1 MKTGEKNMPDTPE
14 LTLQLPLFDEA
25 AQSIKESGSYD
36 RELTAQELAEIMSV
50 VVSGLTQG
58 QESVSVSMQKMGVR
72 IENSRGR
79 VNGSVKVE
87 KPIKAMIK
95 VMCVLENDVSPDRIQ
110 LAELEIHQEAGFTA
124 RLAMKAVNIE
134 GKAREVL
141 RDPNDA
147 LRLALASQLERRG
160 VRLTGLG
167 THFTE
172 SALAVSLRGEP
183 AAT

>member
-1 MKTGEKNMPDTPE
+1 MPDTPE

-25 AQSIKESGSYD
+25 SQSIKESGSYD
-36 RELTAQELAEIMSV
+36 RELTAQELAEIMYV

-58 QESVSVSMQKMGVR
+58 QESVSASMQKMDVR

-87 KPIKAMIK
+87 KPIKATIK
-95 VMCVLENDVSPDRIQ
+95 VMCVLENDVSPDRIK
-110 LAELEIHQEAGFTA
+110 LADLDIHQEAGFTA
-124 RLAMKAVNIE
+124 RLALKAVNIE

-147 LRLALASQLERRG
+147 LGLALASQLERRG

-172 SALAVSLRGEP
+172 STLAVSLRGEP
-183 AAT
+183 SAT